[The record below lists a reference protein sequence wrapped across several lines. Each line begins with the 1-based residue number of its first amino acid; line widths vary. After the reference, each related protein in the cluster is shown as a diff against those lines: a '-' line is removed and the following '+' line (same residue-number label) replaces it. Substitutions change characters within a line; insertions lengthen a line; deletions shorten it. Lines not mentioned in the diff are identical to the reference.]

1 MAQRSVAEV
10 LAGLAV
16 LVVAA
21 GFVVYG
27 AVNTGQG
34 TGGGGIRVS
43 AKFDNIGAL
52 AVGAD
57 VKVAGVS
64 VGRVVATRI
73 DAANYQAVVSFTVQ
87 PDIKLPTDSS
97 ATVSSSGLLGGAFLS
112 LAPGGEEALVKDGG
126 VLTIT
131 QSAANLEDL
140 LGKFIFN
147 VGNLA
152 DATQKL
158 VKQDGG
164 NQNEGTVQTT
174 GKP

>member
-1 MAQRSVAEV
+1 MAQRSVTEV
-10 LAGLAV
+10 LTGLAV
-16 LVVAA
+16 LVAAA

-27 AVNTGQG
+27 AVNTGRG
-34 TGGGGIRVS
+34 AAAGGMRVS

-52 AVGAD
+52 AVGSD
-57 VKVAGVS
+57 VKVAGVP
-64 VGRVVATRI
+64 VGRVMATRI
-73 DAANYQAVVSFTVQ
+73 DAASYQAIVSFTVQ
-87 PDIKLPTDSS
+87 SDIKLPTDSS
-97 ATVSSSGLLGGAFLS
+97 ATVSSGGLLGSAFLS
-112 LAPGGEEALVKDGG
+112 LSPGGDEALVTDGG

-152 DATQKL
+152 DATQKML
-158 VKQDGG
+158 NQNGG
-164 NQNEGTVQTT
+164 NQNAGGGPPT

>member
-1 MAQRSVAEV
+1 MAKRSVAEV
-10 LAGLAV
+10 VTGFAV
-16 LVVAA
+16 LLAA
-21 GFVVYG
+21 GGFVIYG
-27 AVNTGQG
+27 AVNTGHG
-34 TGGGGIRVS
+34 AVGSGMRVS

-52 AVGAD
+52 AVGSD
-57 VKVAGVS
+57 VKVAGVA
-64 VGRVVATRI
+64 VGRVLATRI
-73 DAANYQAVVSFTVQ
+73 DAASYQAVVSFTVQ

-97 ATVSSSGLLGGAFLS
+97 ATVVSGGLLGSAFLA
-112 LAPGGEEALVKDGG
+112 LAPGGQDTLVADGG

-152 DATQKL
+152 DATQK
-158 VKQDGG
+158 VIKQD
-164 NQNEGTVQTT
+164 TTPAT

>member
-10 LAGLAV
+10 VTGLAV
-16 LVVAA
+16 LVAAA

-34 TGGGGIRVS
+34 AGGGGMRVS

-57 VKVAGVS
+57 VKVAGVA
-64 VGRVVATRI
+64 VGRIVATRI

-97 ATVSSSGLLGGAFLS
+97 ATVSSGGLLGGAFLS
-112 LAPGGEEALVKDGG
+112 LTPGGDEALVKDGG

-164 NQNEGTVQTT
+164 KQDGSTVQTT